1 MHTTATMPTFGPR
14 NLRDRASSWPPNA
27 ARPVSDDCDPAS
39 AIIGTVALVCFPVA
53 LTGGG
58 LVIPFGRYDIATSR
72 QDRSR
77 RAASRQVVLRNRD
90 DGTQILLSAEQW
102 TAIARDP
109 DVVIL

>member
-1 MHTTATMPTFGPR
+1 MHSTAMMPTPGPR
-14 NLRDRASSWPPNA
+14 NARDPIANWPPEA
-27 ARPVSDDCDPAS
+27 SQPVPDGGDPAP
-39 AIIGTVALVCFPVA
+39 AIVGTVALVCFPVA
-53 LTGGG
+53 FPGGG

-72 QDRSR
+72 QDRAR

-90 DGTQILLSAEQW
+90 DGTQILLSAQQW